1 MQIHVVCLEYYWR
14 VSSSSYLI
22 ALVGSKWAP
31 GQRVGPVQRAPD
43 VKVRLLPL
51 VRVLHRLV
59 HAALGPRA
67 HRPARGERKRH
78 HQDHSHDPAED
89 RQPAAAVRPWFAVA
103 LGRGERA
110 RGHRVVRAPVPTR
123 FDGKGKASFACG
135 ARAFNRWTS
144 KTRGLEFSLAV
155 WKSRLTWFSSH
166 ALFGEPHR
174 RLTSLRRVAP
184 PQNERHCR
192 PLAPTHAMSQRENM
206 IAAGASQPRIARAAP
221 APSRPRPFSPPAP
234 HATRFRE
241 LRRPE

>member
-1 MQIHVVCLEYYWR
+1 MVIRVVCLEYYWR
-14 VSSSSYLI
+14 VSSSSSYLI

-67 HRPARGERKRH
+67 HRPARGEGQRH
-78 HQDHSHDPAED
+78 HQDHSHEPAEA
-89 RQPAAAVRPWFAVA
+89 RQPAAAARPWFAVA

-155 WKSRLTWFSSH
+155 WKSRLFSRAFSPH
-166 ALFGEPHR
+166 AAFLLPQGCATTERKARSAVSTDARHVAAREHDR
-174 RLTSLRRVAP
+174 RRCVPTPRRS
-184 PQNERHCR
+184 RR
-192 PLAPTHAMSQRENM
+192 
-206 IAAGASQPRIARAAP
+206 ARAISAATIFPTGAP
-221 APSRPRPFSPPAP
+221 R
-234 HATRFRE
+234 HAVS
-241 LRRPE
+241 

>member
-155 WKSRLTWFSSH
+155 WKSRLGFS
-166 ALFGEPHR
+166 
-174 RLTSLRRVAP
+174 LTRF
-184 PQNERHCR
+184 
-192 PLAPTHAMSQRENM
+192 LA
-206 IAAGASQPRIARAAP
+206 
-221 APSRPRPFSPPAP
+221 FSPPPPDLLPQGCATTERKARSAVSTDARHVAAREHDRRRCVPTPRRSRRARAISAATIFPTGAP
-234 HATRFRE
+234 RHAVS
-241 LRRPE
+241 

>member
-1 MQIHVVCLEYYWR
+1 MVLAVAACVVVAGEEHQALASFGELWVRRRGGGGQACFNARSEVKIHVVCLEYYWR
-14 VSSSSYLI
+14 VSSSSHLI

-43 VKVRLLPL
+43 VKVCLLPL

-67 HRPARGERKRH
+67 HRPARGQRKRH
-78 HQDHSHDPAED
+78 HQDHSRDPAED

-110 RGHRVVRAPVPTR
+110 RGHRVVRAPVLTR
-123 FDGKGKASFACG
+123 FDGKGKASVACG

-166 ALFGEPHR
+166 ALF
-174 RLTSLRRVAP
+174 
-184 PQNERHCR
+184 C
-192 PLAPTHAMSQRENM
+192 PT
-206 IAAGASQPRIARAAP
+206 AA
-221 APSRPRPFSPPAP
+221 
-234 HATRFRE
+234 
-241 LRRPE
+241 